1 MRILLIKDA
10 GRCNALLVNALREV
24 GYGVDVV
31 TTGDD
36 LSSFVQTIRYNLLV
50 IDVQLVDFIEVV
62 RFLRS
67 EHRSARILV
76 MAGNRDIDDRI
87 RGLDAGA
94 DDYMAKPVN
103 HAELLARIRAL
114 LRRPEKLAA
123 PVFRV
128 GNLELAE
135 ADGEVR
141 CGKRIVN
148 LRSGERRLLGL
159 LLRRVGCVVP
169 KDSLEKVLSR
179 SGQRI
184 SGNAVEVQ
192 VSRLRKTLCRIEAG
206 SVVETVRGVGYALK
220 PAQAIPPIRR
230 KVFNESGTTGQI
242 SSITRSQPQ
251 ESETAA

>member
-1 MRILLIKDA
+1 MLWNRFEEVSNKSGGQSMRILLIKDA
-10 GRCNALLVNALREV
+10 VRCNALLVNALREV

-31 TTGDD
+31 TTADD
-36 LSSFVQTIRYNLLV
+36 LSSFIQTIRYNLLV
-50 IDVQLVDFIEVV
+50 IDVQLMEVIEVI

-114 LRRPEKLAA
+114 LRRPGKLAA
-123 PVFRV
+123 PIFRA

-141 CGKRIVN
+141 CAKRIIN
-148 LRSGERRLLGL
+148 LRTGERRLLGL
-159 LLRRVGCVVP
+159 LLRRAGCVVP
-169 KDSLEKVLSR
+169 KDSLEKVLF
-179 SGQRI
+179 I
-184 SGNAVEVQ
+184 
-192 VSRLRKTLCRIEAG
+192 
-206 SVVETVRGVGYALK
+206 
-220 PAQAIPPIRR
+220 
-230 KVFNESGTTGQI
+230 
-242 SSITRSQPQ
+242 
-251 ESETAA
+251 